1 MQKNQSN
8 KSIGLLPRLII
19 IVALFAWMTYKSS
32 AGVLGA
38 LAYLLAGLL
47 GVLPWI
53 IPVVGVPLGIAD
65 LFGAFGSGMYAFTL
79 RLAQVESSWLTIVWY
94 ALVVI
99 IASVA
104 SIVVSVAWYRKL
116 TYKKPQLKNLALVNC
131 HILDGSRSNP
141 MIDDG
146 IILVKN
152 IVGENEKA
160 GRIEAVGRAG
170 ELSIPAGYEM
180 IDLKGQYVLP
190 GFINAHCHLFSDGK
204 PMKLMALMSE
214 NEQLVT
220 KLIGVITNPLGKR
233 MVLAR
238 MQKNAQNALYSGVT
252 TLRALGDMAFLD
264 VKLRKMIQRGEV
276 IGPRLLVS
284 GPLICPTGG
293 HGSYMA
299 HVADSPTEIKRAVR
313 KNLREE
319 VDWIK
324 ITSTGGVMDARKL
337 GEAGQPQMTVEEIS
351 AACEAAHHAGVMLA
365 THCEST
371 KGMEEALAGGVDTIE
386 HGAVITDEMVPL
398 FKNNPKA
405 LRGYT
410 VLTPTIVA
418 PMGLAVLPTS
428 VTQISQMSY
437 ENSIIVARDMIKGLR
452 RALKEGIPIAMG
464 TDASVPYVAHY
475 EFWKEVT
482 YYVHYTG
489 MSNQE
494 AIYYATA
501 NNAKVLG
508 IDDETG
514 SIEAGKS
521 ADLQVIPGNPLED
534 LDVLGKVS
542 MVMIRGLLIDKPS
555 VKRVKKLDETPLTS
569 LIEVD

>member
-1 MQKNQSN
+1 MQKQQSS
-8 KSIGLLPRLII
+8 KLAGFILGLAA
-19 IVALFAWMTYKSS
+19 IVALCAWMTYKTS

-47 GVLPWI
+47 GIFPWI
-53 IPVVGVPLGIAD
+53 IPVVGIPLGIAD
-65 LFGAFGSGMYAFTL
+65 LFGAFGSGMYVYTL

-94 ALVVI
+94 AIVVI
-99 IASVA
+99 IASVV
-104 SIVVSVAWYRKL
+104 SIVVSMAWYRKL
-116 TYKKPQLKNLALVNC
+116 TYKKPQPKNLALVNC
-131 HILDGSRSNP
+131 HIIDGSRDNP
-141 MIDDG
+141 VIDDG
-146 IILVKN
+146 VILVKN
-152 IVGENEKA
+152 VTGENEKA
-160 GRIEAVGRAG
+160 GRIEAVGKMG
-170 ELSIPAGYEM
+170 ELQIPASYEK
-180 IDLKGQYVLP
+180 IDLHGQYVLP
-190 GFINAHCHLFSDGK
+190 GFINAHCHLFSNGA
-204 PMKLMALMSE
+204 PMKLATLMSE
-214 NEQLVT
+214 NEELAV
-220 KLIGVITNPLGKR
+220 KLIGLLNNFLGKR
-233 MVLAR
+233 IILKR
-238 MQKNAQNALYSGVT
+238 MQENARNALHSGVT
-252 TLRALGDMAFLD
+252 TLRAVGDMAFLD

-276 IGPRLLVS
+276 VGPRLLVS

-299 HVADSPTEIKRAVR
+299 HIADSPTEIKRAVR

-337 GEAGQPQMTVEEIS
+337 GEAGQPQMTVEEIG

-410 VLTPTIVA
+410 VLTPTIAA
-418 PMGLAVLPTS
+418 PMGLSVLPTS

-489 MSNQE
+489 MSPQE
-494 AIYYATA
+494 AIYYATT
-501 NNAKVLG
+501 NNAQALG

-514 SIEAGKS
+514 SIEVGKS
-521 ADLQVIPGNPLED
+521 ADLQVTPGNPLED
-534 LDVLGKVS
+534 MDYLGQVN
-542 MVMIRGLLIDKPS
+542 MVVIRGVLIDKPQ
-555 VKRVKKLDETPLTS
+555 VKRVKKLDETPITR